1 MKKNLQWKVVLTVAV
16 IALAIFLAY
25 PFNDTKIKR
34 GLDLKG
40 GIHLTLQVMTDDSI
54 NIETDQEI
62 ARLEELF
69 KKNSITFTKATKEGL
84 GRISVQ
90 GVLADQEGKTRDL
103 FDEYSRD
110 WDYTFAGDRAN
121 LTLKP
126 LVIQFLRD
134 QSVSQAKE
142 TIDNRVNG
150 LGVAEPLIQR
160 QGADEII
167 VELPGVDDPDRVKE
181 LIKVTAVLEWKLV
194 KAGPAADEATLLQP
208 YNGAVPDD
216 AEVLKGDPKRGQGG
230 FYLVDKVATVT
241 GKDLRTIRRVTDEW
255 NSPAVSFSLNADG
268 GARFEQLTGANIG
281 KQIAIILDKKVQSA
295 PVVEDR
301 ISRAQGGIIRG
312 RFTAQE
318 ADDLVVVLKAG
329 ALPAGIKYLEERT
342 IGPALGADSIRQGFL
357 AGLVAIVAVM
367 TFMVFF
373 YKLSGLNA
381 IIALLLNVRHPV
393 RRPGL
398 LQGRPDAARHRR
410 HHPGRRHGRRRQRP
424 DLREDQGGAG
434 PGQGRRERGLP
445 GLLAGLHGHLRL
457 QPDDHHL
464 GRLPLP
470 VRHRAHPGL
479 RRDPDDQPRRQP
491 VHGRLRL
498 APYLRPHGQEI
509 RQEAEYLTCNSSR
522 PPTSGS

>member
-1 MKKNLQWKVVLTVAV
+1 MKKNLQWKVVLAVAA
-16 IALAIFLAY
+16 IALAVFLAY
-25 PFNDTKIKR
+25 PYNDAKIKR

-40 GIHLTLQVMTDDSI
+40 GISLTLQVMTDDSI

-62 ARLEELF
+62 ARLEELL

-134 QSVSQAKE
+134 QSVVQAKE

-150 LGVAEPLIQR
+150 LGVAEPVIQR
-160 QGADEII
+160 QGSDRII

-281 KQIAIILDKKVQSA
+281 KQIAIVLDKKVQSA

-342 IGPALGADSIRQGFL
+342 IGPALGADSIRQGLL

-381 IIALLLNVRHPV
+381 IIALILNLVILF
-393 RRPGL
+393 GAL
-398 LQGRPDAARHRR
+398 AYFKAA
-410 HHPGRRHGRRRQRP
+410 
-424 DLREDQGGAG
+424 LT
-434 PGQGRRERGLP
+434 LP
-445 GLLAGLHGHLRL
+445 GIAGVILAVGMAVDANVLIFERIKEELALGKGVASAISQGFSRAFTAIFDSNLTTIISAIFLFQFGTGPIRGYAVTLTISLVANLFTAVFVSHLIFDL
-457 QPDDHHL
+457 MVKKSAKKL
-464 GRLPLP
+464 S
-470 VRHRAHPGL
+470 
-479 RRDPDDQPRRQP
+479 
-491 VHGRLRL
+491 
-498 APYLRPHGQEI
+498 I
-509 RQEAEYLTCNSSR
+509 
-522 PPTSGS
+522 

>member
-1 MKKNLQWKVVLTVAV
+1 MKKNLQWKAVVAVAV
-16 IALAIFLAY
+16 IALTIFLAFPY
-25 PFNDTKIKR
+25 NDAKIKR

-40 GIHLTLQVMTDDSI
+40 GIHLTLQVITDDSI

-62 ARLEELF
+62 GRLEELF
-69 KKNSITFTKATKEGL
+69 KKNSLTFTKATKEGL
-84 GRISVQ
+84 GRISFQ

-160 QGADEII
+160 QGADKII
-167 VELPGVDDPDRVKE
+167 VELPGIDDPDRVKE

-208 YNGAVPDD
+208 YNGLVPDD

-230 FYLVDKVATVT
+230 FYLIDKVATVT

-255 NSPAVSFSLNADG
+255 NSPAISFSLNADG

-301 ISRAQGGIIRG
+301 ISRASGGIIRG

-373 YKLSGLNA
+373 YKLSGINA
-381 IIALLLNVRHPV
+381 VIALILNVV
-393 RRPGL
+393 ILFGAL
-398 LQGRPDAARHRR
+398 AYFKAA
-410 HHPGRRHGRRRQRP
+410 
-424 DLREDQGGAG
+424 LT
-434 PGQGRRERGLP
+434 LP
-445 GLLAGLHGHLRL
+445 GIAGIILAVGMAVDANVLIFERIKEELALGKGVASAVSQGFSRAFTAIFDSNLTTIISAIFLFQFGTGPIRGYAVTLTISLVANLFTAVFVSHLIFDL
-457 QPDDHHL
+457 MVKKSAKKL
-464 GRLPLP
+464 S
-470 VRHRAHPGL
+470 
-479 RRDPDDQPRRQP
+479 
-491 VHGRLRL
+491 
-498 APYLRPHGQEI
+498 I
-509 RQEAEYLTCNSSR
+509 
-522 PPTSGS
+522 